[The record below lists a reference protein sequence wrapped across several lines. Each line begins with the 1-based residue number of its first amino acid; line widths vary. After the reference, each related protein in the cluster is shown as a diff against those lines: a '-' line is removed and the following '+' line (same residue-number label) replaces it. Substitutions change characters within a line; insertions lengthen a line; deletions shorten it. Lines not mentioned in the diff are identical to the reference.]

1 MTAFRLLNQVCQR
14 TFCDVNSIKS
24 INLFTVACHRVSI
37 DYQSNPISFMGNIS
51 KLAPY
56 AYLAKRS
63 GNNSLYDLLL
73 AIPVDTAG
81 DVDQNS
87 FSVSTSGTRI
97 TVSYTTNSNATTPQN
112 RYKHLEINSNN
123 GAFVDLL
130 IKGDNQADRSIL
142 LLLAD
147 ADTQPAT
154 VSNEM
159 QTCAPYVFVKT
170 ETVSTQKYGR
180 PSCIILFDA
189 GLGSLDEAIAF
200 SANSCDLT
208 FTLGNS
214 GVTTDP
220 SKFAINQ
227 NIKALLTPNMEF
239 VFEGNV
245 AASSSY
251 SKPPRKSKTKLI
263 I

>member
-1 MTAFRLLNQVCQR
+1 M
-14 TFCDVNSIKS
+14 S
-24 INLFTVACHRVSI
+24 
-37 DYQSNPISFMGNIS
+37 NIS

-73 AIPVDTAG
+73 LIPVDMAG

-97 TVSYTTNSNATTPQN
+97 TVNYTTNSNATTASY

-123 GAFVDLL
+123 GAFVDLM
-130 IKGDNQADRSIL
+130 IKGDNNSDRSIL
-142 LLLAD
+142 LLFAD

-154 VSNEM
+154 VSNDM
-159 QTCAPYVFVKT
+159 QTCAPYVFIKS
-170 ETVSTQKYGR
+170 EAVSTQQYCR
-180 PSCIILFDA
+180 PSCIVLFDA
-189 GLGSLDEAIAF
+189 GLGALNEEIAF

-208 FTLGNS
+208 FTIGNS

-227 NIKALLTPNMEF
+227 NIKALLTPNEAF

-245 AASSSY
+245 AANSSY
-251 SKPPRKSKTKLI
+251 SKPPRTSKAKLI